1 MGTAPG
7 DDEAVIIAA
16 TVREYQAAQAAGG
29 KRAAAP
35 IGVSVHRKAPPPQQQ
50 APEQAEQDRQRRR
63 LREAALAGDASTVDL
78 LLRGSTIGRRPR
90 PPVEPDAAAS
100 DGWTPLHCACVA
112 GQLAAVELLLKHGA
126 DVHAATQL
134 GDTALTLV
142 AAAAAECG
150 DAEDEAR
157 AEIAALLLG
166 AGADLGAA
174 NREGNNA
181 LHRAALQGAWG
192 VSRVLL
198 QHGAPPELRNRV
210 GRAATELCADDNPVR
225 ELIVQSQL
233 SPPARQP
240 VSLDGSGRL
249 DDGSEPRQSSGYT
262 SPGTPDLRELSET
275 VIDRHFCFKGVP
287 SWERERRVS
296 SRLGELS
303 SGRPQSATQPVA
315 LRKLNVPG
323 TVDERAHA
331 LVAEGQ
337 GIRPKGPPQVSL
349 AERWGGEDQAARRAL
364 MGAIRERGRVAPQVR
379 PPQPKTKG

>member
-1 MGTAPG
+1 M
-7 DDEAVIIAA
+7 
-16 TVREYQAAQAAGG
+16 
-29 KRAAAP
+29 
-35 IGVSVHRKAPPPQQQ
+35 
-50 APEQAEQDRQRRR
+50 
-63 LREAALAGDASTVDL
+63 
-78 LLRGSTIGRRPR
+78 
-90 PPVEPDAAAS
+90 
-100 DGWTPLHCACVA
+100 
-112 GQLAAVELLLKHGA
+112 
-126 DVHAATQL
+126 
-134 GDTALTLV
+134 
-142 AAAAAECG
+142 
-150 DAEDEAR
+150 
-157 AEIAALLLG
+157 
-166 AGADLGAA
+166 
-174 NREGNNA
+174 
-181 LHRAALQGAWG
+181 
-192 VSRVLL
+192 
-198 QHGAPPELRNRV
+198 

-233 SPPARQP
+233 SPLARQP
-240 VSLDGSGRL
+240 SFGGSGHL
-249 DDGSEPRQSSGYT
+249 DHGSGYT
-262 SPGTPDLRELSET
+262 SPSTPDLRELSET

>member
-35 IGVSVHRKAPPPQQQ
+35 IGVSVHRKAPPPQQ
-50 APEQAEQDRQRRR
+50 APEQAEQERQRRR

-100 DGWTPLHCACVA
+100 DGWTPLHCASVA